1 MKRILHIFFIFA
13 VFFSGGFWSIG
24 VKAGPF
30 IYFYNPETNINNFAT
45 LKTAFDTYLVN
56 HGDYYFQPF
65 DIRENFESVIRE
77 KNGDIFLLSSWHLKA
92 LQQKNIP
99 LEIALVGTSKGNTMQ
114 RKVLSTK
121 KDIINADMLRNT
133 IVAGAGSEE
142 YIHSVLKQILG
153 KDQEALLKDIKILIV
168 PKDIDALMAVGFGMA
183 SAAISAESSLNK
195 LAMINPNQ
203 FRELHSL
210 GFSEKDY
217 LLVAATLKKPA
228 QQETHLLELL
238 QNMPEVKQGEENLK
252 LLGIDGWR
260 PFNEVRR

>member
-1 MKRILHIFFIFA
+1 MKRILPVFFIFS
-13 VFFSGGFWSIG
+13 VFITGGYWSAFSNVGSI
-24 VKAGPF
+24 

-45 LKTAFDTYLVN
+45 LKTAFDTYLIK
-56 HGDYYFQPF
+56 HGFYYFQPF
-65 DIRENFESVIRE
+65 DDRKNFEAVIQE
-77 KNGDIFLLSSWHLKA
+77 KKGDIYFLSSWHLKA

-99 LEIALVGTSKGNTMQ
+99 LKIALVGTSKGNTMQ

-121 KDIINADMLRNT
+121 KDIVNVAMLRNT
-133 IVAGAGSEE
+133 VVAGAGSEE

-153 KDQEALLKDIKILIV
+153 KGQEALLNDIKLLIV
-168 PKDIDALMAVGFGMA
+168 PKDIDAVMAVGFGMA
-183 SAAISAESSLNK
+183 SAAISAESGLDK

-217 LLVAATLKKPA
+217 LLIAATLKKPE
-228 QQETHLLELL
+228 QQEVQLLEVLRK
-238 QNMPEVKQGEENLK
+238 MSEADAGEENLK

-260 PFNEVRR
+260 TVQ

>member
-1 MKRILHIFFIFA
+1 MKHILSIFFIFS
-13 VFFSGGFWSIG
+13 VFITGGYWSAHSDEG
-24 VKAGPF
+24 SV

-56 HGDYYFQPF
+56 HGGYYFQPF
-65 DIRENFESVIRE
+65 DLRENFESVIKE
-77 KNGDIFLLSSWHLKA
+77 KKGDVFLLSSWHLKA

-99 LEIALVGTSKGNTMQ
+99 LKIALVGTSKGNTMQ

-121 KDIINADMLRNT
+121 KDITDVAMLKNT
-133 IVAGAGSEE
+133 VVAGAGSEE

-153 KDQEALLKDIKILIV
+153 KEQEALLKDIKILLV
-168 PKDIDALMAVGFGMA
+168 PKDIDAIMAVGFGMA
-183 SAAISAESSLNK
+183 TAAISAESSLDK

-203 FRELHSL
+203 FRELHGL

-217 LLVAATLKKPA
+217 LLVAATLKKPE
-228 QQETHLLELL
+228 QQEAQLLEVLRK
-238 QNMPEVKQGEENLK
+238 MSEADAGEENLK

-260 PFNEVRR
+260 AMQ